1 MQEKTCPRCGKKF
14 ICRHNDDITKC
25 QCASV
30 QLTPEARQYIAE
42 NYTDCLCAN
51 CLREILNNKLWQ
63 SF

>member
-1 MQEKTCPRCGKKF
+1 MHEKTCPRCGKKF

-30 QLTPEARQYIAE
+30 QLTPEARNYIASE
-42 NYTDCLCAN
+42 YTDCLCVD

-63 SF
+63 NF